1 MKNFKRVLSALLCI
15 VISVC
20 VFSACGKK
28 TDSPEDSTT
37 AAPETTVIKQVS
49 DFEEATF
56 GISTALSMG
65 MRFFDDSSYLDN
77 ASVLWNTLGWYCCRQ
92 ESEGGKDYL
101 TRTQVDAL
109 QHALRPGAAA
119 ISAPDNWVKGG
130 SLEIKEVDGETRYA
144 FPGFIDNYKDFEKN
158 LKPELSVID
167 GTYVKVVITNEDK
180 EKETYV
186 FGFEKDE
193 AIGGEFPY
201 VLKSM
206 ELPPV
211 QTAVENDADFTAQDL
226 IEANSLSNLLN
237 IYKTVQV
244 HCFYAGKEF
253 AVNNYFMKNGE
264 MCMASRNED
273 EDMPGGASYYG
284 FFGNREFS
292 LCHFEDNPEKTYLSS
307 SEFISLYPESYDEYG
322 IDTRISQAIDYGS
335 ISNVVDTGKTY
346 TFDMV
351 YDYSY
356 TEDDEDVIPVKF
368 EVDKGTLAL
377 KKIVWMQG
385 TEYENS
391 NEYYYGVKVDDYG
404 MFDGFDR
411 PFRKVKVVAELHDE
425 NMEIINFSK
434 TYEVPDNMELYP
446 VCYKMTNLYFNKN
459 WTDEYKYSDKLG
471 DYTIYVTDVM
481 G

>member
-1 MKNFKRVLSALLCI
+1 MKNLKRILSVMICVLLAL
-15 VISVC
+15 SV
-20 VFSACGKK
+20 FTACGKK
-28 TDSPEDSTT
+28 PETPEESTT
-37 AAPETTVIKQVS
+37 AAPETTAIPQVS

-56 GISTALSMG
+56 GISTALAMG
-65 MRFFDDSSYLDN
+65 MRFFDDASYLDN

-92 ESEGGKDYL
+92 ESKGGNGYL

-109 QHALRPGAAA
+109 QHALRPGKAA
-119 ISAPDNWVKGG
+119 ISAPDNWIKGG
-130 SLEIKEVDGETRYA
+130 SLEIKEIEGETRY
-144 FPGFIDNYKDFEKN
+144 FFKDFDDIYEEMEKS

-167 GTYVKVVITNEDK
+167 GSYVKVVFTNEEN

-201 VLKSM
+201 ILKNM

-211 QTAVENDADFTAQDL
+211 QTAKENEADFTVQEL
-226 IEANSLSNLLN
+226 IDANSLTNLLD
-237 IYKTVQV
+237 IYKTIKV
-244 HCFYAGKEF
+244 HCYFDGKEF
-253 AVNNYFMKNGE
+253 SVNNYFKKNGE
-264 MCMASRNED
+264 ICMASRND
-273 EDMPGGASYYG
+273 DVDLPYGASYYG
-284 FFGNREFS
+284 FYGDREFS

-307 SEFISLYPESYDEYG
+307 TEFISLYPEYSEGYS
-322 IDTRISQAIDYGS
+322 IDTRISQNIDYGY
-335 ISNVVDTGKTY
+335 IANVVDKGETY
-346 TFDMV
+346 TFDMY

-356 TEDDEDVIPVKF
+356 TEEDGDMIPVKF

-377 KKIVWMQG
+377 KKIVWSEG
-385 TEYENS
+385 TEYENT
-391 NEYYYGVKVDDYG
+391 NVYEYGVEVDDYG
-404 MFDGFDR
+404 MFDSFDR
-411 PFRKVKVVAELHDE
+411 PFRKVTVVAELHDE
-425 NMEIINFSK
+425 NLEEINFSR

-459 WTDEYKYSDKLG
+459 WTNEYKYSENLG